1 MFPEFREQIS
11 RLKQNNPHFERMCDK
26 HDDLDHHIQDIET
39 GRATGSPL
47 DIEKL
52 KKEKLHLK
60 DRIYAIL
67 KTGAS

>member
-1 MFPEFREQIS
+1 MFPEFRERIS
-11 RLKQNNPHFERMCDK
+11 RLKQEDPHFERMCDK
-26 HDDLDHHIQDIET
+26 HDDLDQRIQNIENGRIT
-39 GRATGSPL
+39 GTAL

-67 KTGAS
+67 KNGK

>member
-1 MFPEFREQIS
+1 MFPEFRERIS
-11 RLKQNNPHFERMCDK
+11 RLKQEDPHFERMCDK
-26 HDDLDHHIQDIET
+26 HDDLDQRIQHIENGRIT
-39 GRATGSPL
+39 GTAL

-67 KTGAS
+67 RNGE

>member
-1 MFPEFREQIS
+1 MFPEFRERIS
-11 RLKQNNPHFERMCDK
+11 RLKQEDPHFERMCDK
-26 HDDLDHHIQDIET
+26 HDDLDQRIQNIENGRIT
-39 GRATGSPL
+39 GTAL

-67 KTGAS
+67 RNGE